1 MANGLDGLFSSTLKG
16 LHEMID
22 VNTVIGS
29 PIETSGGITIIPVT
43 KVSFGF
49 GMGGFNREEEVKIKA
64 CWEEA
69 EAGFGCTCRFSYH
82 RKRSVRMLNVDSSTP
97 IEKIIDTLPE
107 LVKSAASFSPK
118 QRLIL
123 KIASYI
129 NTYLQERIVL
139 T

>member
-1 MANGLDGLFSSTLKG
+1 MVVLRKMANGLDGLFSSTLKG

-49 GMGGFNREEEVKIKA
+49 GMGGFNREEEIENQSLLGGSGGGVSVVPV
-64 CWEEA
+64 
-69 EAGFGCTCRFSYH
+69 GFLIIENG
-82 RKRSVRMLNVDSSTP
+82 SVRMLNVDSSTP

-107 LVKSAASFSPK
+107 LVKSAASFFTK
-118 QRLIL
+118 N
-123 KIASYI
+123 KD
-129 NTYLQERIVL
+129 
-139 T
+139 

>member
-43 KVSFGF
+43 KVSFRF
-49 GMGGFNREEEVKIKA
+49 GMGGFNREEEIENQSLLGGSGGVVSVVPV
-64 CWEEA
+64 
-69 EAGFGCTCRFSYH
+69 GFLIIENG
-82 RKRSVRMLNVDSSTP
+82 SVRMLNVDSSTP

-107 LVKSAASFSPK
+107 LVKSAASFFTK
-118 QRLIL
+118 N
-123 KIASYI
+123 KD
-129 NTYLQERIVL
+129 
-139 T
+139 